1 MTENISILGSTGSI
15 GTQALDV
22 CRALDIKVSALTA
35 NSSVDLLEKQIR
47 EFRPHIAVMTSEAA
61 ANDLRIRI
69 ADTDTKVLC
78 GLEGLCEAAA
88 IKQADTVLTSVVGM
102 IGLMPTLEA
111 INAGKNIAL
120 ANKETLVTGGSLVMK
135 MAKEKNVKIYP
146 VDSEHSA
153 VFQCLQGC
161 PDKKAVNRLI
171 LTASGG
177 PFYGYSYEQ
186 LKSVTVEQAL
196 KHPNWS
202 MGHKI
207 TIDSATMMNKGLEI
221 IEAKW
226 LFDMPIVHRESIV
239 HSMVEYTDNSVI
251 AQLGVPD
258 MKIPIQYALTYPQRM
273 NCHVEKLDL
282 TKVGSL
288 TFMQPDYDTFK
299 CLNACKH
306 SMKLGGTAP
315 VLANGANEAAVQMF
329 LDKKISFTDIGDIVW
344 GAITKLPI
352 EDIINVDSIIKAD
365 KAAREYAVS
374 YSA

>member
-1 MTENISILGSTGSI
+1 
-15 GTQALDV
+15 
-22 CRALDIKVSALTA
+22 
-35 NSSVDLLEKQIR
+35 
-47 EFRPHIAVMTSEAA
+47 
-61 ANDLRIRI
+61 
-69 ADTDTKVLC
+69 
-78 GLEGLCEAAA
+78 
-88 IKQADTVLTSVVGM
+88 
-102 IGLMPTLEA
+102 
-111 INAGKNIAL
+111 
-120 ANKETLVTGGSLVMK
+120 
-135 MAKEKNVKIYP
+135 
-146 VDSEHSA
+146 
-153 VFQCLQGC
+153 
-161 PDKKAVNRLI
+161 AVNRLI

-226 LFDMPIVHRESIV
+226 LFDMPIDKIDVVVHRESIV

-299 CLNACKH
+299 CLNACKR

>member
-88 IKQADTVLTSVVGM
+88 IKQADTVLTSVVGI
-102 IGLMPTLEA
+102 IGLIPTLEA

-226 LFDMPIVHRESIV
+226 LFDMPIDKIDVVVHRESIV

-258 MKIPIQYALTYPQRM
+258 MKIPIQ
-273 NCHVEKLDL
+273 NCMAMILYR
-282 TKVGSL
+282 
-288 TFMQPDYDTFK
+288 QP
-299 CLNACKH
+299 CSSH
-306 SMKLGGTAP
+306 SR
-315 VLANGANEAAVQMF
+315 
-329 LDKKISFTDIGDIVW
+329 
-344 GAITKLPI
+344 
-352 EDIINVDSIIKAD
+352 III
-365 KAAREYAVS
+365 
-374 YSA
+374 